1 MFKHILIPTDGSERS
16 ARSIA
21 AGLNLA
27 AVLGAKV
34 TVLVATPPI
43 PPVALEGLSTPVRNQ
58 ELEQN
63 ATDYA
68 KRCLDVAS
76 EAAFAAS
83 VQCET
88 IHVKHDRPWAAII
101 ETAERMQSDLIVMA
115 SHGRAGVA
123 AIVLGSETYKVLTH
137 SKIPVLV
144 CR

>member
-1 MFKHILIPTDGSERS
+1 MFKQILIATDGSERS
-16 ARSIA
+16 GCAIA
-21 AGLNLA
+21 AGFNLA
-27 AVLGAKV
+27 AALGAKV

-68 KRCLDVAS
+68 KRCLDVAI
-76 EAAFAAS
+76 EAALAAS
-83 VQCET
+83 VRCET
-88 IHVKHDRPWAAII
+88 IHVKHDRPWAAIL
-101 ETAERMQSDLIVMA
+101 ETAESRKSDLIVMA
-115 SHGRAGVA
+115 SHGRAGIA
-123 AIVLGSETYKVLTH
+123 AIVLGSETNKVLTH